1 MEEEWKDIDIPNK
14 AEKLKEIVEKRL
26 KREITKGI
34 QTINYQIQTLL
45 TTNGQAPFIT
55 VFMYLNEVED
65 GQVKE
70 DLAMIIEECL
80 KQRLQG
86 VKNEKGVWVTPAF
99 PKVWGTC

>member
-1 MEEEWKDIDIPNK
+1 
-14 AEKLKEIVEKRL
+14 
-26 KREITKGI
+26 
-34 QTINYQIQTLL
+34 
-45 TTNGQAPFIT
+45 
-55 VFMYLNEVED
+55 MYLNEVED